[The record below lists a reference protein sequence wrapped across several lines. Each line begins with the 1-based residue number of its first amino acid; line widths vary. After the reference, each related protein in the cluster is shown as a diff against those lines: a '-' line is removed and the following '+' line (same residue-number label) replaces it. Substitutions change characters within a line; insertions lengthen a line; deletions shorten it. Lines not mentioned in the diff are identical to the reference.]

1 VVKTI
6 KIQHYHNKMAAK
18 VCCTNPAGAGP
29 GCWQGHDAQLA
40 SDRPS
45 PNDFNLKARK
55 AGDLK
60 VQPGWRIRSS
70 ALVVLVVLSLCLL
83 PFAHGQEPAVGFTP
97 PPPAEIVVLPKSVPD
112 PIEPVNRVMW
122 GFNKAVMTG
131 VIKPTSRV
139 YRFVVVKPVRT
150 KIGNFGKNLTYP
162 GRLINNLLQGKWSG
176 ARDESYRFVCNT
188 TVGVAGFFD
197 PATKWKIPKSDAD
210 FGQTFGKWG
219 WKPECFL
226 MLPIYGPSN
235 ERDTIGL
242 AADTAANPLLYIAPY
257 KFDANNPLTYLGPY
271 SWFCYT
277 VMYNDLSDS
286 VGEYVR
292 FSQAEMDPY
301 SEIQYAWT
309 FARENR
315 VADFQVKGKQDEAS
329 LETLESVFFT
339 FKNPEFP
346 SRGKTR
352 SVLIPATGRKL
363 KFTYW
368 LQPGK
373 ANVVYI
379 VPGLGSHRLAETSLA
394 LAELVHSNGFSAVC
408 ISSPFNYEF
417 MEHASTAAMPAYLPV
432 DGRDLHVALTEID
445 HRLHGLYPNR
455 LGNRALMGYS
465 MGAFES
471 LFVAATGPTNQY
483 SVRTRRSFLRF
494 LLGKQGLKEMRTG
507 PITNQLPLIQFD
519 RYVAIN
525 TPVRMAQ
532 GISKLDEFYRA
543 PLSWPDAERA
553 DDLEN
558 TFLKVAALSKSTL
571 TPQTSLPFS
580 AIESKFL
587 IGLNFRLI
595 LRDMIYSSQQRNNQ
609 GVLQHRIRNL
619 RRTPLYQEILQYSY
633 QDYFEKFATPYYQ
646 ALGLASPTQA
656 ALEASPRRAAEALE
670 KAGDLR
676 TYEAGMRAN
685 PNIRVIVNQ
694 NDFLLTDEDLAWL
707 HATFGPEQLTV
718 FPQGGHLGN
727 LSNLT
732 VQKAILAAL
741 TPMRPPD
748 PKPEEPP
755 KNSAP

>member
-1 VVKTI
+1 L
-6 KIQHYHNKMAAK
+6 A
-18 VCCTNPAGAGP
+18 
-29 GCWQGHDAQLA
+29 LA
-40 SDRPS
+40 S
-45 PNDFNLKARK
+45 
-55 AGDLK
+55 
-60 VQPGWRIRSS
+60 
-70 ALVVLVVLSLCLL
+70 VLLCLS
-83 PFAHGQEPAVGFTP
+83 PFAQAQEPVVGLTRP
-97 PPPAEIVVLPKSVPD
+97 PAADLSRRSQPEAEIVVLPKSVPD
-112 PIEPVNRVMW
+112 PIEPFNRVMW
-122 GFNKAVMTG
+122 GFNKALMTG
-131 VIKPTSRV
+131 VIKPSSRV

-150 KIGNFGKNLTYP
+150 GIGNFGRNLTYP

-176 ARDESYRFVCNT
+176 ARDESYRFACNT
-188 TVGVAGFFD
+188 TVGVAGCFD

-219 WKPECFL
+219 WKPQCFI
-226 MLPIYGPSN
+226 MLPLYGPSN
-235 ERDTIGL
+235 ERDTVGL

-257 KFDANNPLTYLGPY
+257 EFVANNPLTWLGPY
-271 SWFCYT
+271 SWFTYLD
-277 VMYNDLSDS
+277 MYNNLTDT

-346 SRGKTR
+346 SHGKTK

-363 KFTYW
+363 KFTFW

-379 VPGLGSHRLAETSLA
+379 VPGLGSHRLAETALA
-394 LAELVHSNGFSAVC
+394 LAELVYSNGFSAVC
-408 ISSPFNYEF
+408 VSSPFNFEF

-432 DGRDLHVALTEID
+432 DGNDLHVALTEID
-445 HRLHGLYPNR
+445 HRLHALYPNR

-483 SVRTRRSFLRF
+483 SVRTKGSVLRF
-494 LLGKQGLKEMRTG
+494 LQGKQGVKDVRID

-519 RYVAIN
+519 RVVAIN
-525 TPVRMAQ
+525 TPVRMTY

-543 PLSWPDAERA
+543 PLDWPVAERA

-558 TFLKVAALSKSTL
+558 TFLKVAALSKLTL
-571 TPQTSLPFS
+571 TPRSTLPFS

-587 IGLNFRLI
+587 IGLTFRLI
-595 LRDMIYSSQQRNNQ
+595 LRDMIYSSQRRNNQ
-609 GVLQHRIRNL
+609 GVLQHRIRNF
-619 RRTPLYQEILQYSY
+619 RRDPLYQEILQYSY
-633 QDYFEKFATPYYQ
+633 QDYFEKFAIPYYS
-646 ALGLASPTQA
+646 ARGLTSPTQA
-656 ALEASPRRAAEALE
+656 APEASPRRAAEALE
-670 KAGDLR
+670 KSGDLQ
-676 TYEAGMRAN
+676 TYDAGLRAN
-685 PNIRVIVNQ
+685 SNIRVIVNQ

-718 FPQGGHLGN
+718 FPIGGHLGN

-732 VQKAILAAL
+732 VQKSILAAL

-755 KNSAP
+755 KKEEPPKNLVP